1 MKISDEIEFFITVKY
16 GASIHCSDRE
26 LADELDDYLTE
37 KFDVDILFDFQDHVT
52 ILYILNFTNCED
64 VEQKLQRFLELR

>member
-1 MKISDEIEFFITVKY
+1 MKISDKIEFFITVKY

-26 LADELDDYLTE
+26 LVDELDDYLTV

-52 ILYILNFTNCED
+52 ILYI
-64 VEQKLQRFLELR
+64 